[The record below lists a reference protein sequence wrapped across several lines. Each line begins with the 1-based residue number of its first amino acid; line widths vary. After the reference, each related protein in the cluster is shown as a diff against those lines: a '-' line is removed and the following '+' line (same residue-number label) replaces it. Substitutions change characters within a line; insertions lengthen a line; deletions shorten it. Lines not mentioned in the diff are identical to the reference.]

1 MVPWMAVFEVGSLLG
16 HILEFLSSPLCHSD
30 CYTCNHIEITH
41 LENVGKGF
49 LRCCA
54 VIAGRDDGG
63 GFCRVCEQATD
74 VAHIT
79 FRRFDHA
86 RRLHYRLLQNLLRV
100 RRSIEEQVCVKVD
113 EAAERHGDIWT
124 RDMAK
129 LIYLNERFALEQ
141 HCPSQPAGDSDEEAT
156 PTY

>member
-54 VIAGRDDGG
+54 VIAGKDDGG
-63 GFCRVCEQATD
+63 GFCRVCGQATD
-74 VAHIT
+74 VAQIT
-79 FRRFDHA
+79 FGRFNHA
-86 RRLHYRLLQNLLRV
+86 RGLHYRLVQNLLQV
-100 RRSIEEQVCVKVD
+100 RRAIEYQAGLKVHR
-113 EAAERHGDIWT
+113 AEERMGAMSNEVA
-124 RDMAK
+124 RM
-129 LIYLNERFALEQ
+129 IYLNELFALERR
-141 HCPSQPAGDSDEEAT
+141 CPSQALDDSDKEDT

>member
-1 MVPWMAVFEVGSLLG
+1 MCG
-16 HILEFLSSPLCHSD
+16 
-30 CYTCNHIEITH
+30 
-41 LENVGKGF
+41 
-49 LRCCA
+49 
-54 VIAGRDDGG
+54 
-63 GFCRVCEQATD
+63 QAAD

-79 FRRFDHA
+79 FGRFDHA
-86 RRLHYRLLQNLLRV
+86 RRLPYRLLQNLLRV
-100 RRSIEEQVCVKVD
+100 RRSIEEQACVKVD

>member
-1 MVPWMAVFEVGSLLG
+1 MVPWMAVFGVSSLLEA
-16 HILEFLSSPLCHSD
+16 ILEFLSGPLCRPD
-30 CYTCNHIEITH
+30 CYTCKHVE
-41 LENVGKGF
+41 LMLLQNVGSGF

-79 FRRFDHA
+79 FGRFDHA

-100 RRSIEEQVCVKVD
+100 RRSIEEQACVKVD